1 MRIAVFAPDCP
12 YPPNRGGRADVWR
25 RLLALRSGGHELML
39 VHLYE
44 PSGPQA
50 PQPDDLV
57 AMDAQLARRFAFP
70 IKRGAWRTLRQLA
83 GSLSVPWHA
92 ATRVPEG
99 DELAG
104 MDAALD
110 AFSPE
115 LLLLEG
121 PWFGEMVRRTAR
133 RLAVPYVYRSHNI
146 EHRYLRGQARA
157 AAHWRDR
164 IAWRLAC
171 IGLARYELGL
181 MRGARHVFDISQ
193 DDRAFWAARGV
204 AGSWLP
210 PLPEQAFRDRPVQV
224 HASDVLFLGNLRTP
238 NNVQGLRWLV
248 AEVLPLLRA
257 RRPEI
262 CLTVVGSRPAPDLVA
277 ELQAQPG
284 VRLQADQPDVLP
296 WLFGA
301 RVLVNPVA
309 TGSGVQL
316 KTLDMLMT
324 DAPIVSRAQGLSGLP
339 ESFAALL
346 HIAETPA
353 AFADAV
359 WASLRAPAAVD
370 AARVAARAMFT
381 PTGVN
386 DALRGALATEAA

>member
-25 RLLALRSGGHELML
+25 RLLALGQGGHELML

-44 PSGPQA
+44 PAGPLA
-50 PQPDDLV
+50 PTPQDLA
-57 AMDAQLARRFAFP
+57 AMDARLPRRFAFP
-70 IKRGAWRTLRQLA
+70 IKRSPWRALKQLA
-83 GSLSVPWHA
+83 GSPWVPRHA

-99 DELAG
+99 DELRSL
-104 MDAALD
+104 DAALD
-110 AFSPE
+110 AFAPD

-121 PWFGEMVRRTAR
+121 PWFGQMVKRTAR
-133 RLAVPYVYRSHNI
+133 RLALPYAYRSHNI
-146 EHRYLRGQARA
+146 EHRYMLGQARA
-157 AAHWRDR
+157 AQHWRDR

-171 IGLARYELGL
+171 IGLQRYEFDL
-181 MRGARHVFDISQ
+181 MRGARLVLDISQ
-193 DDRAFWAARGV
+193 EDRAFWAARGV
-204 AGSWLP
+204 AGRWLP
-210 PLPEQAFRDRPVQV
+210 PLPEQAFRDRPQAVLP
-224 HASDVLFLGNLRTP
+224 SDLLFLGNLSTP
-238 NNVQGLRWLV
+238 NNLQGLRWLV

-257 RRPEI
+257 RRPEL
-262 CLTVVGSRPAPDLVA
+262 CLTVVGSRPSAELVA
-277 ELQAQPG
+277 ELQAAPG
-284 VRLQADQPDVLP
+284 VRLMADQADVLP

-346 HIAETPA
+346 RIAETPA
-353 AFADAV
+353 AFADEV
-359 WASLRAPAAVD
+359 WAALHAPAD
-370 AARVAARAMFT
+370 ADPARVAARRLFT
-381 PTGVN
+381 PAGVN
-386 DALRGALATEAA
+386 EALQAALAQEAA